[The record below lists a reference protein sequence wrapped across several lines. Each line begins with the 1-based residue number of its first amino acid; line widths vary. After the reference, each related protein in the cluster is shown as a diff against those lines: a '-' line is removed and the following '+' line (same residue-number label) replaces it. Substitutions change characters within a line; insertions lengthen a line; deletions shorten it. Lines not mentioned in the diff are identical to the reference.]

1 MLYREFNYMNSK
13 IERYLIKCIEFIVLN
28 DNFYRKTII
37 LVFLIFNLDIY
48 NIINNN
54 IKNNFLFSYACICYE
69 YITTKIMS
77 IE

>member
-1 MLYREFNYMNSK
+1 MNSK

-28 DNFYRKTII
+28 DNFYRNTII

-54 IKNNFLFSYACICYE
+54 IKNIFLFSYACIHYE
-69 YITTKIMS
+69 YIT
-77 IE
+77 

>member
-1 MLYREFNYMNSK
+1 MNSK
-13 IERYLIKCIEFIVLN
+13 IERYLIKCIEFIDLN

-69 YITTKIMS
+69 YMT
-77 IE
+77 

>member
-1 MLYREFNYMNSK
+1 MNSK

-48 NIINNN
+48 NI
-54 IKNNFLFSYACICYE
+54 KNNFLFSYACIYYE
-69 YITTKIMS
+69 YMTYKIMS